1 MNLLPAERL
10 FSLALWLAGAGH
22 FCILIASFQVP
33 HRLQWSSELARLQ
46 PLNRKLMWTYGAF
59 TVLMICAFGTLTLAL
74 HAELLRG
81 DRAALGLAMLIGI
94 FWAARVVVDLSYFEH
109 RDWPPG
115 RLLFL
120 GHVLLTSLFV
130 FLAGTYLGL
139 VVWHVWIRQAGA

>member
-22 FCILIASFQVP
+22 FSILFASFQVP

-81 DRAALGLAMLIGI
+81 DRTALGLAMLIGS
-94 FWAARVVVDLSYFEH
+94 FWSARVAVDFFYFEH
-109 RDWPPG
+109 HDWPPG
-115 RLLFL
+115 RMLLI

-139 VVWHVWIRQAGA
+139 VIWHVWVRP